1 MRPQGEGMALKMGE
15 MAPDFELPAVEG
27 EQRTRV
33 RLSDYRD
40 KKHVV
45 VTFHPVNWTP
55 T

>member
-1 MRPQGEGMALKMGE
+1 MALKVGE

-33 RLSDYRD
+33 RLRDYRD